1 MSAAADGQA
10 QTTAPASGAPGPP
23 LPHHPLVRHRLGP
36 RFWIPLAWTAM
47 VVVLAASASLLP
59 LRSPIEADFTAISN
73 WPDATY
79 WFGTDQLGR
88 DIFSRAVFGA
98 RISLMV
104 GLFAP
109 AFGLGVGIF
118 LGLAAGYF
126 RGRTESIIVAAM
138 DAIMAFPGI
147 LVVLAVTA
155 YVGASTA
162 ILILLLGFLTI
173 PAFMRVARANTLVFA
188 EREFVLAAR
197 AMGATH
203 ARVLTLEILPNVM
216 IPMLIYALLAVSRI
230 IVVEGVLSFLGLSV
244 PPPQPTW
251 GNMIA
256 DGQADLA
263 TLPYIPF
270 IPSALMLL
278 TLLSINLIGER
289 LRARTDFRGSAL

>member
-1 MSAAADGQA
+1 MSITADGEPH
-10 QTTAPASGAPGPP
+10 TTAPASGAPSRP
-23 LPHHPLVRHRLGP
+23 LARHRLGP
-36 RFWIPLAWTAM
+36 SFWIPLLWTMM
-47 VVVLAASASLLP
+47 VVVLAATANLLP
-59 LRSPIEADFTAISN
+59 LRSPIETDFTLISN
-73 WPDATY
+73 WPGATH

-98 RISLMV
+98 RISLIV

-109 AFGLGVGIF
+109 ALGLGVGIS
-118 LGLAAGYF
+118 LGMAAGYF
-126 RGRTESIIVAAM
+126 RGRTESGIVAAM
-138 DAIMAFPGI
+138 DAIMAFPAI

-155 YVGASTA
+155 YVGANTA

-203 ARVLTLEILPNVM
+203 VRVLRLEILPNVI
-216 IPMLIYALLAVSRI
+216 IPMLIYALLVVSRI
-230 IVVEGVLSFLGLSV
+230 IVIEGVLSFLGLSV

-251 GNMIA
+251 GNMIV

-263 TLPYIPF
+263 TLPYIAF
-270 IPSALMLL
+270 IPSALMFL
-278 TLLSINLIGER
+278 TVLSINLIGER

>member
-1 MSAAADGQA
+1 MSAATDSET
-10 QTTAPASGAPGPP
+10 QTMAPASGAPGG
-23 LPHHPLVRHRLGP
+23 LLARRRLGP
-36 RFWIPLAWTAM
+36 RFWIPVAWTTM
-47 VVVLAASASLLP
+47 VVVLAATANLLP
-59 LRSPIEADFTAISN
+59 LRNPVETDFSVIAN
-73 WPDATY
+73 WPDATH

-98 RISLMV
+98 RISLVV
-104 GLFAP
+104 GLLAP
-109 AFGLGVGIF
+109 AFGLGAGIF
-118 LGLAAGYF
+118 LGMAAGYF
-126 RGRTESIIVAAM
+126 RGRTESIIVATM

-155 YVGASTA
+155 YVGANTV

-173 PAFMRVARANTLVFA
+173 PAFVRVARANTLVFA
-188 EREFVLAAR
+188 QREFVLAAR

-203 ARVLTLEILPNVM
+203 RRVLTLEILPNVI
-216 IPMLIYALLAVSRI
+216 IPMLIYTLLVVSRI
-230 IVVEGVLSFLGLSV
+230 IVIEGVLSFLGLSV

-256 DGQADLA
+256 DGQTDLA

-270 IPSALMLL
+270 IPSALMFL

-289 LRARTDFRGSAL
+289 LRARTDLRGSAL

>member
-1 MSAAADGQA
+1 MVVMLAAAA
-10 QTTAPASGAPGPP
+10 N
-23 LPHHPLVRHRLGP
+23 
-36 RFWIPLAWTAM
+36 
-47 VVVLAASASLLP
+47 LLP
-59 LRSPIEADFTAISN
+59 LRSPIEADFTVIAS
-73 WPDATY
+73 WPDATH

-98 RISLMV
+98 RISLIV
-104 GLFAP
+104 GLLAP
-109 AFGLGVGIF
+109 ALGLGVGIS
-118 LGLAAGYF
+118 LGMAAGYF

-155 YVGASTA
+155 YVGANTA
-162 ILILLLGFLTI
+162 ILIFLLGFLTI

-188 EREFVLAAR
+188 QREFVLAAR

-203 ARVLTLEILPNVM
+203 RRVLTLEILPNVI
-216 IPMLIYALLAVSRI
+216 IPMLIYALLVVSRI
-230 IVVEGVLSFLGLSV
+230 IIIEGVLSFLGLSV

-256 DGQADLA
+256 DGQTDLA

-270 IPSALMLL
+270 IPSALMFL
-278 TLLSINLIGER
+278 TVLSINLIGER

>member
-1 MSAAADGQA
+1 
-10 QTTAPASGAPGPP
+10 
-23 LPHHPLVRHRLGP
+23 
-36 RFWIPLAWTAM
+36 M
-47 VVVLAASASLLP
+47 VVALAATANLLP
-59 LRSPIEADFTAISN
+59 LRSPMETDFTVIAN
-73 WPDATY
+73 WPDATH
-79 WFGTDQLGR
+79 WFGTDQFGR

-98 RISLMV
+98 RISLIV
-104 GLFAP
+104 GLLAP
-109 AFGLGVGIF
+109 AFGLGVGIS
-118 LGLAAGYF
+118 LGMVAGYF
-126 RGRTESIIVAAM
+126 RGRTESVIVAAM

-155 YVGASTA
+155 HVGANTA

-188 EREFVLAAR
+188 EREFVLAAG

-203 ARVLTLEILPNVM
+203 ARVLRLEILPNVI
-216 IPMLIYALLAVSRI
+216 IPMLIYALLVVSRI
-230 IVVEGVLSFLGLSV
+230 IVIEGVLSFLGLSV

-263 TLPYIPF
+263 TLPYIAF
-270 IPSALMLL
+270 IPSALMFL
-278 TLLSINLIGER
+278 TVLSINLIGER

>member
-1 MSAAADGQA
+1 MSAAAEGQA
-10 QTTAPASGAPGPP
+10 RTTAPASGAPSPP
-23 LPHHPLVRHRLGP
+23 PAHRRLGA
-36 RFWIPLAWTAM
+36 RFWIPMAWTTT
-47 VVVLAASASLLP
+47 VVVLAATANLLP
-59 LRSPIEADFTAISN
+59 LRSAIESDFTVISN

-88 DIFSRAVFGA
+88 DILSRSVFGA
-98 RISLMV
+98 RISLIV
-104 GLFAP
+104 GLLAP

-118 LGLAAGYF
+118 LGMAAGYF

-147 LVVLAVTA
+147 LIALAVTA
-155 YVGASTA
+155 YVGVNTA
-162 ILILLLGFLTI
+162 ILIFLLGFLTI

-188 EREFVLAAR
+188 QREFVLAAR

-203 ARVLTLEILPNVM
+203 RRVLTLEILPNV
-216 IPMLIYALLAVSRI
+216 IVPMLIYALLVVSRI
-230 IVVEGVLSFLGLSV
+230 IVIEGVLSFLGLSV

-270 IPSALMLL
+270 IPSALMFL
-278 TLLSINLIGER
+278 TVLSINLIGER

>member
-1 MSAAADGQA
+1 MSALANDQA
-10 QTTAPASGAPGPP
+10 LSTASGTPSP
-23 LPHHPLVRHRLGP
+23 PLVRHRLGAG
-36 RFWIPLAWTAM
+36 FWIPVAWTTM
-47 VVVLAASASLLP
+47 VVVLAMAANLLP
-59 LRSPIEADFTAISN
+59 LRNPIETDFTAISN

-98 RISLMV
+98 RVSLVV
-104 GLFAP
+104 GLLAP
-109 AFGLGVGIF
+109 VLGLGLGMC

-155 YVGASTA
+155 YVGANTA
-162 ILILLLGFLTI
+162 VLILLLGALTV

-203 ARVLTLEILPNVM
+203 TRVLALEILPNV
-216 IPMLIYALLAVSRI
+216 IVPMLIYALLVVSRI
-230 IVVEGVLSFLGLSV
+230 IVIEGVLSFLGLSV

-263 TLPYIPF
+263 ALPYIPF
-270 IPSALMLL
+270 IPSALMYF
-278 TLLSINLIGER
+278 TVLSINLIGER
-289 LRARTDFRGSAL
+289 LRARTDVRGSAL

>member
-1 MSAAADGQA
+1 MSTAADDQSR
-10 QTTAPASGAPGPP
+10 TSAPASATPG
-23 LPHHPLVRHRLGP
+23 LPRARHRLGP
-36 RFWIPLAWTAM
+36 RLWIPLAWTTM
-47 VVVLAASASLLP
+47 VVVLAATANLLP
-59 LRSPIEADFTAISN
+59 LRSPIEADFTVISS

-98 RISLMV
+98 RISLIV
-104 GLFAP
+104 GLLAP
-109 AFGLGVGIF
+109 AFGLGVGMS

-126 RGRTESIIVAAM
+126 RGRTESIITAAM

-155 YVGASTA
+155 YVGANIA
-162 ILILLLGFLTI
+162 ILILLLGFLTV

-203 ARVLTLEILPNVM
+203 GRVLTLEILPNVV
-216 IPMLIYALLAVSRI
+216 IPMLIYALLVVSRT
-230 IVVEGVLSFLGLSV
+230 IVIEGVLSFLGLSV

-263 TLPYIPF
+263 TLPYIAF
-270 IPSALMLL
+270 IPSALMVL
-278 TLLSINLIGER
+278 TVLSINLIGEH
-289 LRARTDFRGSAL
+289 LRARTDVRGSAL

>member
-1 MSAAADGQA
+1 MSVTADGEA
-10 QTTAPASGAPGPP
+10 QTTAPASGAPS
-23 LPHHPLVRHRLGP
+23 HPLARHRLGP
-36 RFWIPLAWTAM
+36 SFWIPLLWTTM
-47 VVVLAASASLLP
+47 IVVLAATANLLP
-59 LRSPIEADFTAISN
+59 LRSPIETDFTVISN
-73 WPDATY
+73 WPGATY

-98 RISLMV
+98 RISLVV
-104 GLFAP
+104 GLLAP
-109 AFGLGVGIF
+109 ALGLGVGIS
-118 LGLAAGYF
+118 LGMAAGYF
-126 RGRTESIIVAAM
+126 RGRTESVIVAAM

-155 YVGASTA
+155 YVGANTA

-203 ARVLTLEILPNVM
+203 ARVLRLEILPNVI
-216 IPMLIYALLAVSRI
+216 IPMLTYALLMVSRI
-230 IVVEGVLSFLGLSV
+230 IVIEGVLSFLGLSV

-263 TLPYIPF
+263 TLPYIAF
-270 IPSALMLL
+270 IPSALMFL
-278 TLLSINLIGER
+278 TVLSINLIGER

>member
-1 MSAAADGQA
+1 MSVTADGQA
-10 QTTAPASGAPGPP
+10 QATAPASGAPSRP
-23 LPHHPLVRHRLGP
+23 LARHRLGP
-36 RFWIPLAWTAM
+36 SFWIALLWTTI
-47 VVVLAASASLLP
+47 VVVLAAAANQLP
-59 LRSPIEADFTAISN
+59 LRSPIETDFTVIST

-98 RISLMV
+98 RISLLV
-104 GLFAP
+104 GLLAP
-109 AFGLGVGIF
+109 ALGLGAGIS
-118 LGLAAGYF
+118 LGMAAGYF
-126 RGRTESIIVAAM
+126 RGRTESVIVAAM
-138 DAIMAFPGI
+138 DAIRAFPGI

-155 YVGASTA
+155 YVGANTA

-203 ARVLTLEILPNVM
+203 ARVLRLEILPNVI
-216 IPMLIYALLAVSRI
+216 IPMLTYALLVVSRI
-230 IVVEGVLSFLGLSV
+230 IVIEGVLSFLGLSV

-263 TLPYIPF
+263 TLPYIAF
-270 IPSALMLL
+270 VPSALMFL
-278 TLLSINLIGER
+278 TVLSINLIGER

>member
-1 MSAAADGQA
+1 MSAAAGGEAQA
-10 QTTAPASGAPGPP
+10 TAPASPP
-23 LPHHPLVRHRLGP
+23 PARHRLGP
-36 RFWIPLAWTAM
+36 GFWIPTAWATM
-47 VVVLAASASLLP
+47 VVVLAATANLLP
-59 LRSPIEADFTAISN
+59 LRSPVETDFAVIAN
-73 WPDATY
+73 WPDATH

-88 DIFSRAVFGA
+88 DIFSRSVFGA
-98 RISLMV
+98 RISLIV
-104 GLFAP
+104 GLLAP
-109 AFGLGVGIF
+109 AFGLGVGIL
-118 LGLAAGYF
+118 LGTAAGYF

-138 DAIMAFPGI
+138 DAILAFPGI

-155 YVGASTA
+155 YVGANTA
-162 ILILLLGFLTI
+162 ILIFLLGFLTI

-188 EREFVLAAR
+188 QREFVLAAR

-203 ARVLTLEILPNVM
+203 RRVLTLEILPNVI
-216 IPMLIYALLAVSRI
+216 IPMLVYALLVVSRI
-230 IVVEGVLSFLGLSV
+230 IVIEGVLSFLGLSV

>member
-10 QTTAPASGAPGPP
+10 QSSAPASAA
-23 LPHHPLVRHRLGP
+23 RARDRLGP
-36 RFWIPLAWTAM
+36 VFWTSMVWITM
-47 VVVLAASASLLP
+47 VVVLAATANLLP
-59 LRSPIEADFTAISN
+59 LRSPIETDFTVISS
-73 WPDATY
+73 WPDATH

-98 RISLMV
+98 RISLIV
-104 GLFAP
+104 GLLAP
-109 AFGLGVGIF
+109 AFGLGVGMS

-126 RGRTESIIVAAM
+126 RGRTEAVIVAAM

-147 LVVLAVTA
+147 LLVLAVTA
-155 YVGASTA
+155 YVGANTA
-162 ILILLLGFLTI
+162 ILILLLGFLTV

-203 ARVLTLEILPNVM
+203 GRVLTLEILPNVV
-216 IPMLIYALLAVSRI
+216 IPMLIYALLVVSRT
-230 IVVEGVLSFLGLSV
+230 IVIEGVLSFLGLSV

-270 IPSALMLL
+270 IPSALMVL
-278 TLLSINLIGER
+278 TVLSINLIGEH
-289 LRARTDFRGSAL
+289 LRVRTDVRGSAL

>member
-1 MSAAADGQA
+1 MTVAADSEA
-10 QTTAPASGAPGPP
+10 RTTVLASGMPNPQF
-23 LPHHPLVRHRLGP
+23 VRHRLGLS
-36 RFWIPLAWTAM
+36 FWIPVAWTTM
-47 VVVLAASASLLP
+47 VVVLAATASLLP
-59 LRSPIEADFTAISN
+59 LRNPIETDFTAIAN

-88 DIFSRAVFGA
+88 DVFSRSVFGA
-98 RISLMV
+98 RISLIV

-109 AFGLGVGIF
+109 VFGLGVGIL
-118 LGLAAGYF
+118 LGMTAGYF
-126 RGRTESIIVAAM
+126 GGRTESIIVAAM

-147 LVVLAVTA
+147 IIALAVTA
-155 YVGASTA
+155 YVGANTA
-162 ILILLLGFLTI
+162 ILIFLLGFLTI

-188 EREFVLAAR
+188 QREFVLAAR

-203 ARVLTLEILPNVM
+203 NRVLTFEILPNVI
-216 IPMLIYALLAVSRI
+216 IPMLIYALLVVSRI

-256 DGQADLA
+256 DGQTDLA
-263 TLPYIPF
+263 TLPYICF
-270 IPSALMLL
+270 IPSALMFL
-278 TLLSINLIGER
+278 TVLSINLIGEN

>member
-1 MSAAADGQA
+1 MSVTADREA
-10 QTTAPASGAPGPP
+10 QTTAPASGAPSRP
-23 LPHHPLVRHRLGP
+23 LARHRVGP
-36 RFWIPLAWTAM
+36 SFWIPLLWTTM
-47 VVVLAASASLLP
+47 VVVLAAIANLLP
-59 LRSPIEADFTAISN
+59 LRSPIETDFTVISN
-73 WPDATY
+73 WPDATH

-98 RISLMV
+98 RISLIV
-104 GLFAP
+104 GLLAP
-109 AFGLGVGIF
+109 AIGLGAGISF
-118 LGLAAGYF
+118 GMAAGYF
-126 RGRTESIIVAAM
+126 RGRTESVIVAAM

-155 YVGASTA
+155 YVGANTA
-162 ILILLLGFLTI
+162 ILIVLLGFLTV

-203 ARVLTLEILPNVM
+203 ARVLRLEILPNV
-216 IPMLIYALLAVSRI
+216 IIAMLIYALLVISRI
-230 IVVEGVLSFLGLSV
+230 IVIEGVLSFLGLSV

-263 TLPYIPF
+263 TLPYIAF
-270 IPSALMLL
+270 IPSALMFL
-278 TLLSINLIGER
+278 TVLSINLIGER